1 MSTMRHALLGRM
13 ATATMKSSARSTF
26 SSSSSSSRNNV
37 FFSSSSFKNTSTCRR
52 RLPKTSSSFSFATT
66 STSFS
71 SSSSSQRE
79 EEFKKRKQIKY
90 DLKLLFDGECPLCVK
105 EVNFLKSRN
114 EKGLIAFVDLADPL
128 YSPEENSGISYETGM
143 ATIHGVYK
151 GNVMTGVEVFEK
163 AYSCVGLGWV
173 YSFTKVPALLTA
185 ANKVYDVWAKYRL
198 EITGRPSLGDV
209 LKARRMRTEEKT
221 CAEATEGEC
230 NI

>member
-1 MSTMRHALLGRM
+1 MRHALLGRM

-163 AYSCVGLGWV
+163 AYKCVGLGWV

>member
-1 MSTMRHALLGRM
+1 MMRHALLGRM
-13 ATATMKSSARSTF
+13 ATTTMKSSTSTF
-26 SSSSSSSRNNV
+26 SSSSSSSRKV
-37 FFSSSSFKNTSTCRR
+37 FFSSSSFNTTRTNRR
-52 RLPKTSSSFSFATT
+52 RLPTSSFSFATT

-71 SSSSSQRE
+71 SSSSSQQE
-79 EEFKKRKQIKY
+79 EEFKRKQIKY

-163 AYSCVGLGWV
+163 AYKCVGLGWV

>member
-1 MSTMRHALLGRM
+1 MRHALLGRM

-37 FFSSSSFKNTSTCRR
+37 FFSSSFKNTSTCRR

-79 EEFKKRKQIKY
+79 EEFKKQKQIKH

>member
-1 MSTMRHALLGRM
+1 MRHALLGRM

-37 FFSSSSFKNTSTCRR
+37 FFSSSSFKNTNACRR

>member
-1 MSTMRHALLGRM
+1 MRHALLGRM

-52 RLPKTSSSFSFATT
+52 RSPKTSSSFSFATT

>member
-1 MSTMRHALLGRM
+1 
-13 ATATMKSSARSTF
+13 MKH
-26 SSSSSSSRNNV
+26 
-37 FFSSSSFKNTSTCRR
+37 
-52 RLPKTSSSFSFATT
+52 
-66 STSFS
+66 
-71 SSSSSQRE
+71 
-79 EEFKKRKQIKY
+79 

-128 YSPEENSGISYETGM
+128 YSAEENSGISYETGM

-151 GNVMTGVEVFEK
+151 GNVLTGVEVFEK
-163 AYSCVGLGWV
+163 AYSAVGLGWV
-173 YSFTKVPALLTA
+173 YSFTKIPAFLTA

-209 LKARRMRTEEKT
+209 LKARRMRVEEKT

>member
-1 MSTMRHALLGRM
+1 M
-13 ATATMKSSARSTF
+13 ATTTMKSSICCTF
-26 SSSSSSSRNNV
+26 SSSSSSSREV
-37 FFSSSSFKNTSTCRR
+37 FLSSSSSFNTTNTNRR
-52 RLPKTSSSFSFATT
+52 RLPTSSFSFATT

-71 SSSSSQRE
+71 SSSSSQQE
-79 EEFKKRKQIKY
+79 EEFKQKQIKY

-173 YSFTKVPALLTA
+173 YSFTKVPAFLTA

>member
-1 MSTMRHALLGRM
+1 MRHALLGRM
-13 ATATMKSSARSTF
+13 ATTTMKSSTSTF

>member
-1 MSTMRHALLGRM
+1 MMRHALLGRM

-79 EEFKKRKQIKY
+79 EEFKKQKQIKH

>member
-1 MSTMRHALLGRM
+1 MRHALLGRM

-79 EEFKKRKQIKY
+79 EEFKKQKQLKY

>member
-1 MSTMRHALLGRM
+1 MMRHALLGRM
-13 ATATMKSSARSTF
+13 AAATMKSSARSTF
-26 SSSSSSSRNNV
+26 SSSSSSSRRPV
-37 FFSSSSFKNTSTCRR
+37 FFSSSSFKNTNACRR

>member
-1 MSTMRHALLGRM
+1 MMRHALLGRM
-13 ATATMKSSARSTF
+13 ATTTMKSSARSTF
-26 SSSSSSSRNNV
+26 SSSSSSSRRPV
-37 FFSSSSFKNTSTCRR
+37 FFSSSSFKNTNACRR

>member
-1 MSTMRHALLGRM
+1 MRHALLGRM
-13 ATATMKSSARSTF
+13 ATTTTKSSASTF

-37 FFSSSSFKNTSTCRR
+37 FFSSSFENTNACRR

-71 SSSSSQRE
+71 SSSSSQQE
-79 EEFKKRKQIKY
+79 EEFKRKQIKY

>member
-1 MSTMRHALLGRM
+1 MMRHALLGRM
-13 ATATMKSSARSTF
+13 ATATMKSSASTF
-26 SSSSSSSRNNV
+26 SSSSSSSRRPV
-37 FFSSSSFKNTSTCRR
+37 FFSSSFENTNACRR

>member
-1 MSTMRHALLGRM
+1 MRHALLGRM

>member
-1 MSTMRHALLGRM
+1 MRHALLGRM

-37 FFSSSSFKNTSTCRR
+37 FFSSSFENTNACRRR

-71 SSSSSQRE
+71 SSSSSQQE
-79 EEFKKRKQIKY
+79 EEFKKQKQIKY

>member
-1 MSTMRHALLGRM
+1 MRHALLGRM
-13 ATATMKSSARSTF
+13 ATTTMKSSARSTF

-79 EEFKKRKQIKY
+79 EEFKKQKQIKY

>member
-1 MSTMRHALLGRM
+1 MRHALLGRM
-13 ATATMKSSARSTF
+13 ATTTMKSSARSTF
-26 SSSSSSSRNNV
+26 SSSSSSSRRPV

>member
-1 MSTMRHALLGRM
+1 MRHALLGRM
-13 ATATMKSSARSTF
+13 ATTTMKSSARSTF

-37 FFSSSSFKNTSTCRR
+37 FFSSSSFKNTSACRR

>member
-1 MSTMRHALLGRM
+1 MTRHALLGRM

-37 FFSSSSFKNTSTCRR
+37 FFSSSFENTNACRRR

-71 SSSSSQRE
+71 SSSSSQQE
-79 EEFKKRKQIKY
+79 EEFKKQKQIKY

>member
-1 MSTMRHALLGRM
+1 
-13 ATATMKSSARSTF
+13 MKH
-26 SSSSSSSRNNV
+26 
-37 FFSSSSFKNTSTCRR
+37 
-52 RLPKTSSSFSFATT
+52 
-66 STSFS
+66 
-71 SSSSSQRE
+71 
-79 EEFKKRKQIKY
+79 

-114 EKGLIAFVDLADPL
+114 EKGLIVFVDLADPL

-163 AYSCVGLGWV
+163 AYKCVGLGWV

>member
-1 MSTMRHALLGRM
+1 MMRRALLGRM
-13 ATATMKSSARSTF
+13 ATTTTTMKKSSAKSTF
-26 SSSSSSSRNNV
+26 SSSSSSSRKV
-37 FFSSSSFKNTSTCRR
+37 FLSSSSSFNTRNTNRR
-52 RLPKTSSSFSFATT
+52 RLPTSSSFSFATT
-66 STSFS
+66 STSSS
-71 SSSSSQRE
+71 SSSSSQQE
-79 EEFKKRKQIKY
+79 EEFKQKQIKH

-128 YSPEENSGISYETGM
+128 YSPEENSGIRYETGM

-209 LKARRMRTEEKT
+209 LKARRMRVEEKT

>member
-1 MSTMRHALLGRM
+1 MRHALLGRM
-13 ATATMKSSARSTF
+13 ATTTMKSSARSTF

>member
-1 MSTMRHALLGRM
+1 MRHALLGRM
-13 ATATMKSSARSTF
+13 ATTTMKSSARSTF

-37 FFSSSSFKNTSTCRR
+37 FFSSSSFKNTNACRR

>member
-1 MSTMRHALLGRM
+1 MRHALLGRM
-13 ATATMKSSARSTF
+13 ATTTMKSSARSTF
-26 SSSSSSSRNNV
+26 SFLLFFFEKTRCFSRPR
-37 FFSSSSFKNTSTCRR
+37 SRTRARAEEDYQKRR
-52 RLPKTSSSFSFATT
+52 RRSLSRPRRHHFHRRRRRNGRRS
-66 STSFS
+66 
-71 SSSSSQRE
+71 
-79 EEFKKRKQIKY
+79 FKKRKQIKY

>member
-1 MSTMRHALLGRM
+1 MMRHALLGRM
-13 ATATMKSSARSTF
+13 ITATMKSSARSTF
-26 SSSSSSSRNNV
+26 SSSSSSSRRPV
-37 FFSSSSFKNTSTCRR
+37 FFSSSFENTNACRR

-71 SSSSSQRE
+71 SSSSSQQE
-79 EEFKKRKQIKY
+79 EEFKKQKQIKY

-128 YSPEENSGISYETGM
+128 YSPEENSGIRYETGM

-209 LKARRMRTEEKT
+209 LKARRMRVEEKT

>member
-1 MSTMRHALLGRM
+1 MMRHALLGRM
-13 ATATMKSSARSTF
+13 ATTTMKSSARSTF
-26 SSSSSSSRNNV
+26 SSSSSSSRRPV

>member
-1 MSTMRHALLGRM
+1 M
-13 ATATMKSSARSTF
+13 
-26 SSSSSSSRNNV
+26 
-37 FFSSSSFKNTSTCRR
+37 
-52 RLPKTSSSFSFATT
+52 
-66 STSFS
+66 
-71 SSSSSQRE
+71 
-79 EEFKKRKQIKY
+79 
-90 DLKLLFDGECPLCVK
+90 K

-128 YSPEENSGISYETGM
+128 YSSEENSGISYETGM

>member
-1 MSTMRHALLGRM
+1 MMRHALLGRM
-13 ATATMKSSARSTF
+13 ATTTMMSSMSTF
-26 SSSSSSSRNNV
+26 SSSSSSRKV
-37 FFSSSSFKNTSTCRR
+37 FLSSSSFNTTHTNRR
-52 RLPKTSSSFSFATT
+52 RLPTSSFSFATT
-66 STSFS
+66 STSSSSSLS
-71 SSSSSQRE
+71 SSSSANQ
-79 EEFKKRKQIKY
+79 EEFKQKQKRIKY

-209 LKARRMRTEEKT
+209 LKARRMRVEEKT

>member
-1 MSTMRHALLGRM
+1 MRHALLGRM

-71 SSSSSQRE
+71 SSSSSHQE